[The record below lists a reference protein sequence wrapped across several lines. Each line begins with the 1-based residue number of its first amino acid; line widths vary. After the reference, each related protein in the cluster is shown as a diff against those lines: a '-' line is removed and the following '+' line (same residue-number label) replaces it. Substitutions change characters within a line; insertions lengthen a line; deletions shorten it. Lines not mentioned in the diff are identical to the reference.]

1 METTQSILTN
11 QPIVA
16 LTSISTIKTISLATT
31 TPTITD
37 SVVFEPAPSPALPPQ
52 SIIQS
57 GATHSVNS
65 LVVSV
70 PLTST
75 SLSPHPQ
82 IINNQTSVLTPT
94 PNLLPDKTVNSP
106 ERITPNAISVV
117 MTGGNSNQGCSII
130 NSEVGSSGSGGI
142 GSSGGLKIAYEKQD
156 AVTTEVDM
164 ELEVS
169 PTNADSIKRYVQF
182 G

>member
-1 METTQSILTN
+1 METTQSILIN

-37 SVVFEPAPSPALPPQ
+37 SVVFEPAPSLPPQ

-57 GATHSVNS
+57 STTHNVNS

-94 PNLLPDKTVNSP
+94 PNLISDKSVNSP
-106 ERITPNAISVV
+106 ERNTPNAISVV

-130 NSEVGSSGSGGI
+130 SSEVGSSGSGGI

-169 PTNADSIKRYVQF
+169 PMNTDSIKRFV
-182 G
+182 